1 VNIATLMS
9 AELLQQIRILHKQ
22 PSNSNSNNPSQ
33 GEQRL
38 GCEQQVQVQVQ
49 PLVLVPAQE
58 NTLLRPVACLERRHD
73 TCDFVGGNGWY
84 TLRRVA
90 TSSDPQSSLLAPK
103 DSTVRVV

>member
-1 VNIATLMS
+1 MLIS

-73 TCDFVGGNGWY
+73 TCDCWIVDGG
-84 TLRRVA
+84 
-90 TSSDPQSSLLAPK
+90 SSDWQLA
-103 DSTVRVV
+103 RQAE